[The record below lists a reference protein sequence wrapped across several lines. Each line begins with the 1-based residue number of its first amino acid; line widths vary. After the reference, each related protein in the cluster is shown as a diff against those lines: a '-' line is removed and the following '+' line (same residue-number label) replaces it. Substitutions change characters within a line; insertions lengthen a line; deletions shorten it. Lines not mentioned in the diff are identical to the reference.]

1 MESVMKK
8 KNISITNVEHYE
20 KWFKTNDKLLESE
33 LEAIKQLYPPESNG
47 IEIGVGTGIFASQ
60 LGIKVGVEPSDE
72 MAKAARKKGIQVI
85 KGRGENLPI
94 ASKTYQLALMV
105 TADCFLDEIAK
116 SFLEVYRILV
126 NHGLFIIA
134 FLDRN
139 TPLGLLYEK
148 NKQTSTSYKNASFH
162 SATEIVNLLKEAGF
176 KIIAQRQT
184 IFTLDNVRQEIKE
197 GTGAG
202 VFAVI
207 KAKKV

>member
-1 MESVMKK
+1 MYK

-162 SATEIVNLLKEAGF
+162 
-176 KIIAQRQT
+176 
-184 IFTLDNVRQEIKE
+184 
-197 GTGAG
+197 
-202 VFAVI
+202 
-207 KAKKV
+207 